1 MPSHSTECQLQF
13 ACHLESCP
21 RLFLEPKKR
30 RLHLIQA
37 HGFPKEYFFAVTN
50 KGVGGLLKKWGDGVS
65 LIRKPWKRRDLD
77 DTMNNDEDDS
87 EDEDEDGETGRPENL
102 SNQVLDQRLEIPAR
116 RETVSQKA
124 DLNALTNSLDS
135 LSLVPPT
142 IRFGRGGKHR
152 SFAQEGQ
159 HPHVQKPP
167 THKPGIRSV

>member
-1 MPSHSTECQLQF
+1 M
-13 ACHLESCP
+13 
-21 RLFLEPKKR
+21 
-30 RLHLIQA
+30 
-37 HGFPKEYFFAVTN
+37 
-50 KGVGGLLKKWGDGVS
+50 KKWGDGVS

-87 EDEDEDGETGRPENL
+87 EDEDGETERPENL
-102 SNQVLDQRLEIPAR
+102 SNQVLDEKREIPGKK
-116 RETVSQKA
+116 ETVTQKA

-159 HPHVQKPP
+159 QPHVQKPP
-167 THKPGIRSV
+167 THKPDIRSV